1 MATYFS
7 MSITVS
13 GLERNC
19 GLDQHI
25 EHFAFDID
33 GAPNIDD
40 AAIQVTPRS
49 AVARRGIA
57 EWLVGRLADFIGL
70 ACAIMPGI
78 LLSYF
83 KPDMPEDK
91 A

>member
-33 GAPNIDD
+33 GAPKIDD
-40 AAIQVTPRS
+40 AAGDFQIDLNQMPDRVGLGLRLRRS
-49 AVARRGIA
+49 A
-57 EWLVGRLADFIGL
+57 
-70 ACAIMPGI
+70 AIMGP
-78 LLSYF
+78 
-83 KPDMPEDK
+83 K
-91 A
+91 

>member
-1 MATYFS
+1 

-33 GAPNIDD
+33 AARKIDD
-40 AAIQVTPRS
+40 AAGDFQIDLRTDLTM
-49 AVARRGIA
+49 AIFK
-57 EWLVGRLADFIGL
+57 WL
-70 ACAIMPGI
+70 
-78 LLSYF
+78 
-83 KPDMPEDK
+83 
-91 A
+91 